1 MEKITAI
8 IPTYNEEIHIE
19 AAIQSVTFA
28 DEIIII
34 DSYSTD
40 KTLEIA
46 EKYNTRII
54 KRIFDN
60 FSNQKNHA
68 INLATNKWIV
78 LLDSDERIESN
89 LQGEIIE
96 AINSKSDFGAY
107 WIYRRNFLLNKEI
120 KYSGWQNDKVVRV
133 INKDCCKYNGKLVH
147 EEIES
152 SKEMGFLK
160 ERIIHYTYKNFDSFI
175 SKKNKVAQLQAEE
188 LALKNQKATLARL
201 ILKPAFRFINHYIL
215 RLGFL
220 DGFLGFFIA
229 SFYAYTLFTRYV
241 KLWIINKGLK

>member
-19 AAIQSVTFA
+19 AAIQSVSFA

-96 AINSKSDFGAY
+96 AIK
-107 WIYRRNFLLNKEI
+107 
-120 KYSGWQNDKVVRV
+120 
-133 INKDCCKYNGKLVH
+133 
-147 EEIES
+147 
-152 SKEMGFLK
+152 
-160 ERIIHYTYKNFDSFI
+160 
-175 SKKNKVAQLQAEE
+175 
-188 LALKNQKATLARL
+188 
-201 ILKPAFRFINHYIL
+201 
-215 RLGFL
+215 
-220 DGFLGFFIA
+220 
-229 SFYAYTLFTRYV
+229 
-241 KLWIINKGLK
+241 